1 MHSHRVR
8 FEGHAGLSLA
18 GVLDAPRDSEPRA
31 YAVLAHCFTC
41 TKNLRANSHISR
53 TLAREGLAV
62 LRFDFAGLGESEG
75 RFEDSNFSTMIEDV
89 RQAARYL
96 AAEHRAPGLLLGH
109 SMGGTA
115 SLRAAPDLPFVRAVS
130 VIGSP
135 AEAAHLRHHF
145 ESKQTQIRE
154 QGRATIRVGPGS
166 YTINQQWLDDLDA
179 QPGVDAVADLGR
191 ALLILHS
198 PLDEVVPIASAGRL
212 YSAARHPKSFVSLD
226 RADHLFSTIAD
237 AEYAARLIRAWSEP
251 YLAGPNDV

>member
-8 FEGHAGLSLA
+8 FEGHGGLTLA
-18 GVLDAPRDSEPRA
+18 GVLDAPGSAEPRA
-31 YAVLAHCFTC
+31 YAVMAHCFTC

-89 RQAARYL
+89 RQAARFL
-96 AAEHRAPGLLLGH
+96 AAEHAAPRLLVGH

-115 SLRAAPDLPFVRAVS
+115 CLRAASALPAVRAVS

-145 ESKQTQIRE
+145 EAKVDRIRAT
-154 QGRATIRVGPGS
+154 GRATIRVGPGT
-166 YTINQQWLDDLDA
+166 YTINQQWLDDLDS
-179 QPGVDAVADLGR
+179 QPGAGIAAQLGR

-198 PLDEVVPIASAGRL
+198 PRDEVVPIASAARL
-212 YSAARHPKSFVSLD
+212 YGAARHPKSFVSLD
-226 RADHLFSTIAD
+226 QADHLFSSVAD
-237 AEYAARLIRAWSEP
+237 AEYAARLIRAWAEP
-251 YLAGPNDV
+251 YLT